1 MSEDIYSAEQG
12 VNIHIVNEKQILL
25 VPLLGCRFRS
35 DAAKIY
41 DYPIDASFLGEQV
54 ADYFDQMD
62 RHELMF
68 AEKYKNF
75 WLLPKGITSWKKFEK
90 SALTLLLLHIN
101 GNIEL
106 YRNYLSSDGGFV
118 QESDNPNLVLIR
130 TISSKELGEIIL
142 SQFEYIRN
150 IPRI

>member
-1 MSEDIYSAEQG
+1 
-12 VNIHIVNEKQILL
+12 
-25 VPLLGCRFRS
+25 
-35 DAAKIY
+35 
-41 DYPIDASFLGEQV
+41 
-54 ADYFDQMD
+54 
-62 RHELMF
+62 MF

-106 YRNYLSSDGGFV
+106 YRNYLSPDGGFV